1 MQDAERNEA
10 MRLTD
15 METGGRGCVCA
26 VRGDDRFLSRIF
38 SMGVTEGCRFTV
50 VQNRKKY
57 PVLVHVRD
65 SAIAID
71 RSDCDR
77 IEVEV
82 SR

>member
-1 MQDAERNEA
+1 M
-10 MRLTD
+10 TD

-26 VRGDDRFLSRIF
+26 VRGGDRFLSRIF
-38 SMGVTEGCRFTV
+38 SMGVTEGCRFAV

>member
-1 MQDAERNEA
+1 
-10 MRLTD
+10 
-15 METGGRGCVCA
+15 
-26 VRGDDRFLSRIF
+26 
-38 SMGVTEGCRFTV
+38 MGVTEGCRFAV